1 MRVDDSVSEQTQI
14 HIMKTTQNQMRADW
28 IREHSISDEDEL
40 YRLSQYHPDEICLV
54 CPKELIKD
62 NEYYIRYG
70 YGYVLGDGA
79 WYNPV
84 NQEFF
89 YVKTVED

>member
-14 HIMKTTQNQMRADW
+14 HIMKTITQNQMRADW
-28 IREHSISDEDEL
+28 IREHLVSQDEL
-40 YRLSQYHPDEICLV
+40 YRLEQYHPDEICIP
-54 CPKELIKD
+54 CSDNLIKD
-62 NEYYIRYG
+62 DEYHIRYG

-84 NQEFF
+84 SQEFF